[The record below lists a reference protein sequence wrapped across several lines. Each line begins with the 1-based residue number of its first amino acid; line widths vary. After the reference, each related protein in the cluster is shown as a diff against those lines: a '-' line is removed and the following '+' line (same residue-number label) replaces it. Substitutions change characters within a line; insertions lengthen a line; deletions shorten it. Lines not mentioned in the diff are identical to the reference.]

1 MRYPTDPTSHGTV
14 RCTVDQACKHCKL
27 ICVIEKQ
34 NHKTEQDPEEKKEEK
49 GGEKEEKK
57 KKRKEKRHQLIG

>member
-14 RCTVDQACKHCKL
+14 RCTVDQACKL